1 MTWLGFRCWQ
11 TTPGPGV
18 YCAVP
23 IRMQQNRANRAL
35 NVSKYLPASIYAVG
49 DIRIQIK
56 SQFYCWTN
64 SRPSNDGLWQPMD
77 QSAKSQIH
85 LFSKNVASLKIYFEI
100 SFEIFKIRLVTSQKL
115 DFYGVWKIAI
125 VWSHSTKNAV
135 ELLYLWWDYF
145 SENWF
150 VLNFWTTFSASLLL
164 SSQIMCLTK
173 CW

>member
-1 MTWLGFRCWQ
+1 MSAWNCVCRIIDRILSLYLTWLGFRCWQ

-85 LFSKNVASLKIYFEI
+85 LFSPLKASLKIYLEM
-100 SFEIFKIRLVTSQKL
+100 SFEIFKIRLKEESDKSKIRSLWSLENCHSLKSFDKKCCRTVIFMVRLFLRKL
-115 DFYGVWKIAI
+115 I
-125 VWSHSTKNAV
+125 
-135 ELLYLWWDYF
+135 
-145 SENWF
+145 
-150 VLNFWTTFSASLLL
+150 
-164 SSQIMCLTK
+164 C
-173 CW
+173 